1 MRKQIE
7 SRDDLT
13 LLVTTFYDKIK
24 ADEGNWFFFNEMIE
38 DGTNIWRN

>member
-24 ADEGNWFFFNEMIE
+24 ADEEIGFSLMK
-38 DGTNIWRN
+38 